1 MKIQSTTEVINSILR
16 KEVPVEILNNEFLY
30 DAYLEALSSVKES
43 YEFMRDSIMFDKLS
57 DILKHLSKGNSIRIQ
72 IHNVFK
78 NEYSR
83 ITGKSNP
90 TLEEILDAIVEMQHK
105 RLILFRIKNI
115 NEKLY
120 NELEKEA
127 IEKSKFLFNT
137 IRTLENAMI
146 TKCD

>member
-16 KEVPVEILNNEFLY
+16 KEIPAEILEDEVLY
-30 DAYLEALSSVKES
+30 DAYLEALSSVKEN
-43 YEFMRDSIMFDKLS
+43 YEFMRDSIMYDKLS
-57 DILKHLSKGNSIRIQ
+57 DILKHLSKGNSIRLQ
-72 IHNVFK
+72 IHNVYV

-83 ITGKSNP
+83 ITGRSNP
-90 TLEEILDAIVEMQHK
+90 TLEEMLDTIVEMQNK

-137 IRTLENAMI
+137 IRTLENEMI